1 GVRSLS
7 GGLKD
12 VGALP
17 VVTDHEALG
26 RHDLERLEDGGVAG
40 IAVDIDRLV
49 HLADRARA
57 AIPEHAQNGQ
67 LGSSRP
73 RKGFLGSWHGEPSVR
88 DGRSV
93 YEAVRNV
100 NEDLRT
106 QGTAAGVPPTSAA
119 GDRGWRAP
127 SSLDLRGLKHAHHV
141 GVRAKRQRVG
151 AL

>member
-49 HLADRARA
+49 HLADRARP

-73 RKGFLGSWHGEPSVR
+73 RKGFLASWHGEPSVR
-88 DGRSV
+88 DGSSIYEGIRSV
-93 YEAVRNV
+93 NANVRR
-100 NEDLRT
+100 RT
-106 QGTAAGVPPTSAA
+106 TAAGILPTSAA
-119 GDRGWRAP
+119 DDRRESQVSPAGARA
-127 SSLDLRGLKHAHHV
+127 R
-141 GVRAKRQRVG
+141 
-151 AL
+151 